1 MATTRSI
8 DYTVNHRPSRNL
20 AVQLARFREI
30 GIVIFLVLVI
40 AGATIFEPRF
50 FSAFNMRSILLWVP
64 LLAVVAMGEMMVII
78 TRGIDVSV
86 GATLALAGIMVG
98 MIFRDFPNFNIFLG
112 TLLGILIG
120 MVLGMFNGAMIAWLH
135 IPPVITTLGTL
146 SMYRGLT
153 FIVSRGRQID
163 PNYIPRPLIKWSQT
177 GPFGLEIVPWVVVI
191 AIVVAILT
199 YLLLRYTKMGRN
211 VYAIGGNPDAA
222 RLRGIPVE
230 FTTFAVYAFTGAMA
244 GLAGIL
250 YASRFG
256 FVNPGETGVGFELTV
271 IAAVVIGGTNVFGG
285 SGSVLG
291 VFLGCLLLGAINVA
305 LAVLG
310 ISATWQLAVYGF
322 VILLAVVVDAI
333 IQRELRRA
341 STGE

>member
-1 MATTRSI
+1 MATIVSI
-8 DYTVNHRPSRNL
+8 QTKQGNRDL
-20 AVQLARFREI
+20 ANQLARFREL
-30 GIVIFLVLVI
+30 GIIVFLVLIVV
-40 AGATIFEPRF
+40 GATLAQPRF
-50 FSAFNMRSILLWVP
+50 LTLFNMRSILLWVP
-64 LLAVVAMGEMMVII
+64 LLTVVAMGEMMVII

-86 GATLALAGIMVG
+86 GSTLALAGIIVG
-98 MIFRDFPNFNIFLG
+98 MIFRDFPGFNIYLG
-112 TLLGILIG
+112 TLLAILIG
-120 MVLGMFNGAMIAWLH
+120 LALGAVNGALIAWAK

-146 SMYRGLT
+146 SAYRGLT
-153 FIVSRGRQID
+153 FIVSKGRQID
-163 PNYIPRPLIKWSQT
+163 PNHVPRSLIRWSQV
-177 GPFGLEIVPWVVVI
+177 GPFDMNLVPWVVVI
-191 AIVVAILT
+191 AIAVALLT
-199 YLLLRYTKMGRN
+199 FFFLRSTKAGRN
-211 VYAIGGNPDAA
+211 IYAIGGNQEAA
-222 RLRGIPVE
+222 VLRGIPVAW
-230 FTTFAVYAFTGAMA
+230 TTFLVYTVTGGLA

-291 VFLGCLLLGAINVA
+291 VFLGCLLLGTINVA
-305 LAVLG
+305 LSVLG
-310 ISATWQLAVYGF
+310 IAATWQLAVYGF

>member
-8 DYTVNHRPSRNL
+8 DYTVNHRPSSNL

-40 AGATIFEPRF
+40 VGATIFEPRF

-86 GATLALAGIMVG
+86 GATLALAGIIVG

-199 YLLLRYTKMGRN
+199 YLLLRYIKLGRN
-211 VYAIGGNPDAA
+211 IYAIGGNPDAA